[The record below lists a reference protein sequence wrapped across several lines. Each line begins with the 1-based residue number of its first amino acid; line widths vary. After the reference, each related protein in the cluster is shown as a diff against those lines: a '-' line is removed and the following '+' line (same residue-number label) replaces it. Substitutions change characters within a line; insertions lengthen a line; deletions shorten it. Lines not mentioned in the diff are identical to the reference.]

1 MPDGRVMRKE
11 LRDVVGKQAGW
22 MWLGGGAIALLPS
35 LGAIAL
41 CPGAQGWTL
50 GLSVLSGLLLAVGMI
65 APSLLWLRQFRPQWF
80 SRRGCTLGAW
90 VAGFLLVPQ
99 ALGLVAGAALAVHYG
114 DAFQGAIALSDGLS
128 AGAIA
133 LQIGLTGLGAIASGS
148 LWGTLWFLWLFQG
161 FQAVTLPGLA
171 EMPSSAEIWWIGGFL
186 GLAVL
191 GAIAGGILS
200 EELSSLLVERWLS

>member
-1 MPDGRVMRKE
+1 M
-11 LRDVVGKQAGW
+11 VGKQAGW
-22 MWLGGGAIALLPS
+22 VWLAGGAIALLPS

-41 CPGAQGWTL
+41 APEARGWTL

-65 APSLLWLRQFRPQWF
+65 APSLVWLQQFRPQWF
-80 SRRGCTLGAW
+80 SRRGCAIGAW

-114 DAFQGAIALSDGLS
+114 EALRGAIALSAGPS
-128 AGAIA
+128 VGAIA

-161 FQAVTLPGLA
+161 FQSLTLPGLA
-171 EMPSSAEIWWIGGFL
+171 EEPSSDESCWLWGFL

-191 GAIAGGILS
+191 GAIAGGILT